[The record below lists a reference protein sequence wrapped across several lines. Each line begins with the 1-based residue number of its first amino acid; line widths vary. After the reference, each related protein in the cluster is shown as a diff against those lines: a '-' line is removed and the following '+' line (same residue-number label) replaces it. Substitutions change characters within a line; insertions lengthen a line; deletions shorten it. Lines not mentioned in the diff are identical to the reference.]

1 MKKIIISLLL
11 GTVLL
16 VSCNK
21 ENVSKEVSKTPL
33 FVKVE
38 AVHLTGEI
46 ITSNV
51 ILVR

>member
-1 MKKIIISLLL
+1 MRKVIISLLL
-11 GTVLL
+11 GTILL
-16 VSCNK
+16 VSCTK
-21 ENVSKEVSKTPL
+21 ENVSKEASKTPL

-38 AVHLTGEI
+38 AVHLDGQI

>member
-1 MKKIIISLLL
+1 MKKLITLIF
-11 GTVLL
+11 GTILF

-21 ENVSKEVSKTPL
+21 DQNLTKETSKNPL

-38 AVHLTGEI
+38 AVHLDGQI
-46 ITSNV
+46 ITSNI